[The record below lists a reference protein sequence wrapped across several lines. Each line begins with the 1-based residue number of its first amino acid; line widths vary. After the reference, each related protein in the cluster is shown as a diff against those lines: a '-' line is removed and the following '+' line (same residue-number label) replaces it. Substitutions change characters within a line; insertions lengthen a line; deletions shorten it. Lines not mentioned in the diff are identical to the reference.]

1 MSCLCFSSYLIYGNF
16 NTVHR
21 PLSNDLVRFLKFFVY
36 SSKEELPTIQESTI
50 VIVDSVINTGRSLL
64 KVIEKLKAANQNVE
78 IIIVANVIQEKALP
92 LLQDYK
98 VYAIRVS
105 SNAFKGMNQ
114 ATQKGNTGP
123 DTADRLFN
131 LITTQ

>member
-1 MSCLCFSSYLIYGNF
+1 MTFGG
-16 NTVHR
+16 
-21 PLSNDLVRFLKFFVY
+21 KFCPHNP
-36 SSKEELPTIQESTI
+36 SKEDLPAIQESTV
-50 VIVDSVINTGRSLL
+50 VIVDSVINTGQSLL

-105 SNAFKGMNQ
+105 SNAFKGVNQ
-114 ATQKGNTGP
+114 ATQIGNTGP

-131 LITTQ
+131 LIKTQ